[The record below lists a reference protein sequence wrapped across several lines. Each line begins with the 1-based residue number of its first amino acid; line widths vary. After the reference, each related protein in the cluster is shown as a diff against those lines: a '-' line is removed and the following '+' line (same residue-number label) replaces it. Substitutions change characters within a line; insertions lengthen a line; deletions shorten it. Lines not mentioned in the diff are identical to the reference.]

1 MRRGL
6 RRPYRLVRVEVHGRR
21 LNVLTGTRREA
32 APRAGARARTGA
44 RGSGGGALET
54 LRRAAFS
61 LAGGLSAVSRARRG
75 RDGARRSGMRR
86 GGRVRR

>member
-6 RRPYRLVRVEVHGRR
+6 RRPYRLVRMEVYGGR
-21 LNVLTGTRREA
+21 LNVMTGTRNKA

-54 LRRAAFS
+54 LRRLAFS
-61 LAGGLSAVSRARRG
+61 LAGGLLSVSRARRG
-75 RDGARRSGMRR
+75 RDGARRSSMRR
-86 GGRVRR
+86 DGRGRG